1 MDLLKILPIITGQ
14 KLILPF
20 YHAVCNDEPIHLK
33 HLYKVRSSE
42 TFEKDL
48 DYLLQYYT
56 AVSIDEISDHANHV
70 KSLKKN
76 SFFISFDDGLSEFK
90 ELAWPILKRKGIPTA
105 LYVNPKFVDNKEL
118 FYRFKASILID
129 FIQNNENS
137 KLLIEAN
144 ELLGSLIDSVSSLET
159 FVRGIKYEQKQFL
172 DDLAEYFK
180 IDFNV
185 YLMHN
190 KPYLNTDELKELK
203 SEGLHIG
210 AHSMDHPLFYELNEK
225 DMKWQL
231 EESVKWVNQTFN
243 QEISSF
249 SYPFTD
255 FGLSG
260 KFFEQVFNNNNPKVD
275 LTFGTAGMKKEQ
287 LKKHLQR
294 IPIEDY
300 STDMRN
306 IIKQQYLYY
315 LAKTPLLKN
324 TIRR

>member
-1 MDLLKILPIITGQ
+1 
-14 KLILPF
+14 
-20 YHAVCNDEPIHLK
+20 
-33 HLYKVRSSE
+33 
-42 TFEKDL
+42 
-48 DYLLQYYT
+48 
-56 AVSIDEISDHANHV
+56 
-70 KSLKKN
+70 
-76 SFFISFDDGLSEFK
+76 
-90 ELAWPILKRKGIPTA
+90 
-105 LYVNPKFVDNKEL
+105 
-118 FYRFKASILID
+118 
-129 FIQNNENS
+129 
-137 KLLIEAN
+137 
-144 ELLGSLIDSVSSLET
+144 LGSLIDSVSSLET